1 MRTDC
6 GRVVMRRY
14 RMILLPAL
22 LVGGQVAAAGQTV
35 LVDRVVAVVNDE
47 VITLSEIQK
56 EGKPFIQ
63 RVREELGE
71 DARARRMQITQ
82 RQILDAL
89 ILRRLQ
95 LQEARKEKVVVE
107 QSEVTAAVEQI
118 KKENGLTTSAQF
130 TEALARENLT
140 PEEFRTKVWE
150 QLAVDR
156 LITRKVRTSVVVS
169 EEEVEQYSQTRAGGS
184 QQPPSVRIRHILIG
198 IPQEPSSQDVAHAR
212 ARATEALGR
221 IRGGEDFGK
230 VAAEYSDGAA
240 ASEGGNVGI
249 IRQGD
254 MDSALE
260 TVAFSLK
267 PGGISDLIQTAGGFH
282 IVKVEERI
290 TGDTASA
297 EAREQIR
304 QRVHLEKL
312 RQRLDAYLAEL
323 KQKAYIQVRFDQ

>member
-6 GRVVMRRY
+6 GRVVMRRD
-14 RMILLPAL
+14 RRTLVPAL
-22 LVGGQVAAAGQTV
+22 LLGGAAAAAGRKGV
-35 LVDRVVAVVNDE
+35 ALVSGE

-71 DARARRMQITQ
+71 DPRARQMQITQ

-95 LQEARKEKVVVE
+95 LQEAKKEKVVVE

-150 QLAVDR
+150 QLTVDR
-156 LITRKVRTSVVVS
+156 LITRKVRTSIVVS
-169 EEEVEQYSQTRAGGS
+169 DEEVARYSQTRAGES
-184 QQPPSVRIRHILIG
+184 QQPPSVRIRHIFIG
-198 IPQEPSSQDVAHAR
+198 IPGEPSPEDVAR
-212 ARATEALGR
+212 ARTRAAEASKRL
-221 IRGGEDFGK
+221 RGGDDFGR

-240 ASEGGNVGI
+240 ALQGGDVGV

-254 MDSALE
+254 MDPALE

-267 PGGISDLIQTAGGFH
+267 PGSISDIIRTAGGFH
-282 IVKVEERI
+282 IIKVEERMA
-290 TGDTASA
+290 GDTATAGSRA
-297 EAREQIR
+297 PIDRTS
-304 QRVHLEKL
+304 K
-312 RQRLDAYLAEL
+312 RL
-323 KQKAYIQVRFDQ
+323 

>member
-1 MRTDC
+1 
-6 GRVVMRRY
+6 MRRY

-22 LVGGQVAAAGQTV
+22 LLGGQVAAAGQTV
-35 LVDRVVAVVNDE
+35 LVDRVVALVNDE

-63 RVREELGE
+63 RIREELGE
-71 DARARRMQITQ
+71 DTRARQMQITQ

-95 LQEARKEKVVVE
+95 LQEAKKEKVVVE

-169 EEEVEQYSQTRAGGS
+169 DEEVARYSQTRADGS
-184 QQPPSVRIRHILIG
+184 QQPPSVRIRHIFIG
-198 IPQEPSSQDVAHAR
+198 IPGEPSSEDVAR
-212 ARATEALGR
+212 ARSRAAEASER
-221 IRGGEDFGK
+221 IRGGDDFGR

-240 ASEGGNVGI
+240 ASEGGHVGI

-267 PGGISDLIQTAGGFH
+267 PGGISDIIQTAGGFH
-282 IVKVEERI
+282 IIKVEERMA
-290 TGDTASA
+290 GDTSSA

-304 QRVHLEKL
+304 QRVFLEKL

-323 KQKAYIQVRFDQ
+323 KQKAYIQVRLDQ